1 MVLGIITAVLIM
13 LCCANAFMRKRRSK
27 ATRIAHI
34 TLGIAAL
41 VAGTAHLAS
50 VLPLFEARPLA
61 VWISG
66 ALLLLILIGICL
78 SGLLGRGC
86 RIKLHRTLAVA
97 AVAVL
102 ISHIAVNIV
111 ALNDYQQAAKSIQIE
126 DVDLSRIS
134 DGTYTGECDIG
145 YVYAKVSVTVRSG
158 VITDVTILEHRTEA
172 GQSAERVAG
181 DIISEQR
188 ITVDAVSGATN
199 SSNVIRRAVY
209 NALIDEAEKA
219 ATFPAFDPAA

>member
-1 MVLGIITAVLIM
+1 MILGIIKAVLIL
-13 LCCANAFMRKRRSK
+13 LCCANAFMRRRRGK

-41 VAGTAHLAS
+41 VAGAAHLAS

-61 VWISG
+61 VRVSG
-66 ALLLLILIGICL
+66 ALLLLILVGICL
-78 SGLLGRGC
+78 SGLLGRGLWL
-86 RIKLHRTLAVA
+86 KLHRALAVA

-102 ISHIAVNIV
+102 ISHVAVNIV
-111 ALNDYQQAAKSIQIE
+111 ALNNYQQAAKSIQIE

-145 YVYAKVSVTVRSG
+145 YVYAKVGVTVRSG
-158 VITDVTILEHRTEA
+158 VITDVTILEHRTE
-172 GQSAERVAG
+172 GGHPAERVAD
-181 DIISEQR
+181 DIVSEQR

-209 NALIDEAEKA
+209 NALTNE
-219 ATFPAFDPAA
+219 